1 MPEIEIFGQ
10 NEIHEIDKDSS
21 EQLKVVDRFL
31 NRGKIEQ
38 EFGVVKIVDDL
49 AQVRQKIVDLTVQSS
64 DLESDVKRLEQLE
77 EDAKR
82 FKELG
87 IDEQL
92 KILPLL
98 ASEKTL
104 FRTVSEMLF
113 DFSTA
118 LGEMVEGIPSTDY
131 ILEEDIK
138 DFPDILIFREL
149 RNIITNLNK
158 DLGTMLGQAMTRL
171 ASDNIAIVELEKRLD
186 TSIQA
191 NEATIEKEFKKISPI
206 AGKTGSQIGDEYNQL
221 VKDIALLKSSKNK
234 INRVKN

>member
-158 DLGTMLGQAMTRL
+158 DLGTMLCPL
-171 ASDNIAIVELEKRLD
+171 PFN
-186 TSIQA
+186 
-191 NEATIEKEFKKISPI
+191 
-206 AGKTGSQIGDEYNQL
+206 
-221 VKDIALLKSSKNK
+221 
-234 INRVKN
+234 

>member
-82 FKELG
+82 F
-87 IDEQL
+87 
-92 KILPLL
+92 
-98 ASEKTL
+98 
-104 FRTVSEMLF
+104 
-113 DFSTA
+113 
-118 LGEMVEGIPSTDY
+118 
-131 ILEEDIK
+131 
-138 DFPDILIFREL
+138 
-149 RNIITNLNK
+149 
-158 DLGTMLGQAMTRL
+158 
-171 ASDNIAIVELEKRLD
+171 
-186 TSIQA
+186 
-191 NEATIEKEFKKISPI
+191 
-206 AGKTGSQIGDEYNQL
+206 
-221 VKDIALLKSSKNK
+221 
-234 INRVKN
+234 